1 MSEKCVLF
9 GCKAVGSG
17 ILSPWTSFIASELK
31 KESAQ
36 ALENHVQEDELWNSR
51 MLRAVGKEGMTG
63 HLEFEGTHMSSI

>member
-36 ALENHVQEDELWNSR
+36 ALENHVQEDEL
-51 MLRAVGKEGMTG
+51 
-63 HLEFEGTHMSSI
+63 